1 MKSTLPDK
9 TRSAI
14 LIVLIAGIGDMVLAS
29 KSIRAIRNGCPDAA
43 IHLLTSTDA
52 ASLAGNYQ
60 YIDYVHAFPIR
71 ELRKDKKYLFDI
83 IGIIRDLRMTRFDL
97 VLNLYR
103 AGSISGAVKMGLLF
117 SMLKAKGK
125 LGHDKYGF
133 GLFLTKKVPA
143 ATFEGRH
150 VADAMMEIA
159 SIAGGIPD
167 EKGIE
172 VFRSPKINAKWDTF
186 FAQAEGRNLVGINP
200 GGDRENR
207 RWAPDYF
214 AAVAEEI
221 IKRFDARVVLLG
233 GPAERNTAAF
243 IESRIHAAVSNLAGR
258 TSVDEL
264 PYLISRFDLLI
275 TNDSGPMH
283 IAAATKTPI
292 VAIFGPEDPKL
303 FGPYTTPDLYR
314 IIYKPMHCRPCDK
327 KNCKSPLC
335 LDQITPDDVLVAC
348 VEMLDTTKGSKYEE
362 LIRSVTGSISLDGED
377 NAVGAIRCLRGQL

>member
-1 MKSTLPDK
+1 LPDK
-9 TRSAI
+9 TRPAI
-14 LIVLIAGIGDMVLAS
+14 LIVLIAGIGDMVLGSAG
-29 KSIRAIRNGCPDAA
+29 IRAVSNGYPNAE
-43 IHLLTSTDA
+43 IHLLTSTES
-52 ASLAGNYQ
+52 ASLAVNYP

-83 IGIIRDLRMTRFDL
+83 VRIVRDLRRTRFDL

-103 AGSISGAVKMGLLF
+103 VDSLSGALKMGLLF
-117 SMLKAKGK
+117 SMVKAKAK

-143 ATFEGRH
+143 ETFEGRH
-150 VADAMMEIA
+150 VVDAMIEIA
-159 SIAGGIPD
+159 SIAGGIPE
-167 EKGIE
+167 EKSIE
-172 VFRSPKINAKWDTF
+172 VFWSPKITAKWDTF
-186 FAQAEGRNLVGINP
+186 FAQTKEQNLVGINP

-207 RWAPDYF
+207 RWAPDRF

-221 IKRFDARVVLLG
+221 IKRLNARVVLLG
-233 GPAERNTAAF
+233 GPAERNTAAY
-243 IESRIHAAVSNLAGR
+243 IENRIHADVSNLAGK

-314 IIYKPMHCRPCDK
+314 IVYKPMHCRPCDK
-327 KNCKSPLC
+327 KNCKLRLC
-335 LDQITPDDVLVAC
+335 LDQITPNDVLEAC
-348 VEMLDTTKGSKYEE
+348 VELLQGKS
-362 LIRSVTGSISLDGED
+362 
-377 NAVGAIRCLRGQL
+377 